1 MGIKANKYIAKLL
14 ESVVSKNN
22 VGMRD
27 NLEELRKLGVSDN
40 QLLEISTDVNKY
52 IEQITS
58 SRKLSVGEWQ
68 EIPVPQSEDID
79 NSKGYTR
86 KEPVPQSE
94 DIDNSKG
101 YTRKENIKYKSIIY
115 FK

>member
-1 MGIKANKYIAKLL
+1 
-14 ESVVSKNN
+14 
-22 VGMRD
+22 MRD
-27 NLEELRKLGVSDN
+27 NLEELRKLGVSDD

-58 SRKLSVGEWQ
+58 SRELSVGEWQ
-68 EIPVPQSEDID
+68 EIPVPKNEDIDNSKGYTRKEIPVPQSEDID

-86 KEPVPQSE
+86 KRE
-94 DIDNSKG
+94 
-101 YTRKENIKYKSIIY
+101 YKSIIY